1 MAKTATI
8 PAAAFTPVAS
18 VTITQAAETNAVSS
32 LETLRVASAVKDG
45 EARAS
50 TSAYAHALVDKF
62 GLNFWRKASPNFK
75 QWQTER
81 AAYDAALKEHK
92 HPNPSQAHTRLI
104 AAADAICNPSEP
116 GTPRAKLELFKRAKK
131 ESIALYKAFLK
142 EEEKVGLD
150 DNEKR
155 IFSGLIDYMTKGL
168 KIDLNDLDKK

>member
-1 MAKTATI
+1 MAKTAKT

-18 VTITQAAETNAVSS
+18 VTVTQVAKTNAVSS

-45 EARAS
+45 EAKVS
-50 TSAYAHALVDKF
+50 TTAYARALVDKF
-62 GLNFWRKASPNFK
+62 GQNFWRKASPKFK
-75 QWQTER
+75 EWQTER

-104 AAADAICNPSEP
+104 SAADAICNPQEP
-116 GTPRAKLELFKRAKK
+116 GTPRAKVELLKRAKK
-131 ESIALYKAFLK
+131 ESIALYKAFLR

-150 DNEKR
+150 ENEKR

-168 KIDLNDLDKK
+168 KVDLNDLDKK